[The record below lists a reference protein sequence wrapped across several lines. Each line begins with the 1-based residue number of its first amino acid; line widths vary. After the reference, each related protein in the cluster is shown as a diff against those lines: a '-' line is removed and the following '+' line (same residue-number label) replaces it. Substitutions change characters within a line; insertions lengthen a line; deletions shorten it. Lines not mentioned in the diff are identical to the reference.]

1 VEITSRRAL
10 YKVRKVPIFHRIY
23 ALSRALQPRE
33 KNVKFALKNRVFL
46 PVDKWIKISEK
57 SAGDEP
63 D

>member
-1 VEITSRRAL
+1 MPQETKAHPFNAEDS
-10 YKVRKVPIFHRIY
+10 
-23 ALSRALQPRE
+23 E
-33 KNVKFALKNRVFL
+33 NVGFALKNGALL